1 MMKTL
6 DTQAVVSQFHAL
18 TNGLFLQEN
27 ILQKVVMTAFADR
40 TVVTIA
46 VSPPVA
52 SPVCF
57 FFFLGHTAGGLSKP
71 EHGESEAKLEVLVC
85 SVPIDA
91 VL

>member
-1 MMKTL
+1 MKTL
-6 DTQAVVSQFHAL
+6 RTSFPVSQFHTV

-46 VSPPVA
+46 VSPPLA
-52 SPVCF
+52 SLVCC
-57 FFFLGHTAGGLSKP
+57 FLGHTAGGISKP
-71 EHGESEAKLEVLVC
+71 EPKPELLLC
-85 SVPIDA
+85 SVPVDA